1 MRFNLPIRD
10 RDAVRNYEG
19 ANAYALNPALALYAT
34 VVTASL
40 SDQFYETAPDRLA
53 RIRELVAQ
61 NDPYFVAQLAVYAR
75 EKMHLRSVP
84 LVLAVE
90 LARLHAGDGLVGRL
104 VSRVVQRADEITE
117 LLACYQSA
125 NGRTGTKRLNR
136 LSKQVQRGL
145 ADAFNRFDAYQF
157 AKYDRAAAVRLRDAL
172 FLVHP
177 KAKSPAQQAVFDQI
191 AADTLPTPYTWE
203 TELSAL
209 GQRGFDSEAAR
220 QAAFRS
226 TWEDLIF
233 SGKVGYM
240 ALLRNLRNI
249 LEAGVSRE
257 AVAHVGRVLGNAHAV
272 ANSRQLPFRFLS
284 AYREVKA
291 VQSGHAALVL
301 DALERA
307 VAHAAANIRGFDES
321 TRVVLAADVSGS
333 MQRPVS
339 ARSKVQN
346 YDIGLV
352 LAMLLQSRC
361 ANVVTGMFGDRWKA
375 IQVPRTNI
383 LANVEE
389 FHRREGEVG
398 YATNGHL
405 VVQDLLDR
413 RVVVDKVMLFTDC
426 QLWDSHTGNQTGLAA
441 VWRRYKTLAPQA
453 RLYLFDL
460 AGYGQVPL
468 RVNDAD
474 VAFIAGWS
482 DKIFDVLAALETG
495 SGAVAEVAN
504 VVV

>member
-10 RDAVRNYEG
+10 RDALRNYEG
-19 ANAYALNPALALYAT
+19 AKAHALNPALALYAT

-90 LARLHAGDGLVGRL
+90 LARIHAGDGLVGRL
-104 VSRVVQRADEITE
+104 VSRVVRRADEIAE
-117 LLACYQSA
+117 LLACYQHA

-145 ADAFNRFDAYQF
+145 AEAFNRFDAYQF
-157 AKYDRAAAVRLRDAL
+157 AKYDRAATVRLRDAL

-177 KAKSPAQQAVFDQI
+177 KAKSPEQQAIFDQI
-191 AADTLPTPYTWE
+191 TAETLPTPYTWE
-203 TELSAL
+203 TEISAL
-209 GQRGFDSEAAR
+209 GQRGFDSESAR
-220 QAAFRS
+220 QAAFRA
-226 TWEDLIF
+226 TWEELIF

-272 ANSRQLPFRFLS
+272 ANSKQLPFRFLS

-291 VQSGHAALVL
+291 VQSGHAALLL

-307 VAHAAANIRGFDES
+307 VAHAAANIRGFDET
-321 TRVVLAADVSGS
+321 TRVVLATDVSGS

-339 ARSKVQN
+339 ARSTVQN
-346 YDIGLV
+346 FDIGLV

-361 ANVVTGMFGDRWKA
+361 AHVTTGMFGDRWKV
-375 IQVPRTNI
+375 IQVPRANI

-405 VVQDLLDR
+405 VVRDLLDR

-426 QLWDSHTGNQTGLAA
+426 QLWDSHPGNPAGLAA

-474 VAFIAGWS
+474 VAFVAGWS
-482 DKIFDVLAALETG
+482 DKIFDVLAALESG

>member
-145 ADAFNRFDAYQF
+145 AEAFNCFDAYQF

-177 KAKSPAQQAVFDQI
+177 KAKSPAQQAIFDQI

-220 QAAFRS
+220 QAAFRA

-272 ANSRQLPFRFLS
+272 AASKQLPFRFLS